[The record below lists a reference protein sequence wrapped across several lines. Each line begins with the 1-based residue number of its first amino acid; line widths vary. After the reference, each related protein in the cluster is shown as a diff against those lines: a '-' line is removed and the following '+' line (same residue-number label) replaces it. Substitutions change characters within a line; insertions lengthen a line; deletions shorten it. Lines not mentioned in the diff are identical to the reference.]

1 MDNFIGAH
9 CTGIETVFRFRQD
22 LGMDRAH
29 AVVGAV
35 GASFELGRGINPGQI
50 AK

>member
-1 MDNFIGAH
+1 L
-9 CTGIETVFRFRQD
+9 RQD
-22 LGMDRAH
+22 LTLDRAH

-35 GASFELGRGINPGQI
+35 GASFELGRGINPGVI